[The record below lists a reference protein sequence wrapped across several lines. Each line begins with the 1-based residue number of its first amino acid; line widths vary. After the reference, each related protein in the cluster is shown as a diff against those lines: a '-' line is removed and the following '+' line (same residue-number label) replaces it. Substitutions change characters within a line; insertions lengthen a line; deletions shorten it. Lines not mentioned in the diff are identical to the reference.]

1 MQRKSTCY
9 ASQIQFGWGKEYRG
23 LTETEEYAE
32 AARAAIEDGYD
43 AVKVDLLEFDP
54 QGNMKLLPLRG
65 HLRNQY
71 IDMAVERLAAIREA
85 IGPDADII
93 IENHGET
100 DVTTAIELARHL
112 EPFNI
117 MYYEEVNTP
126 LNAKLSKSIK
136 DHCNIPLAGG
146 ERIFGRYAFV
156 PFFEDRSLDVIQ
168 PDVGTCGGL
177 TEAKKICDMAHAYE
191 ISVQTHICG
200 SPIVKAAS
208 IHLEIALPNFLI
220 HEHHRFNLM
229 DGNVELCTENYQ
241 PVNGQYYPPEKPGLG
256 QDLTPKAYA
265 SAERFVITGD

>member
-1 MQRKSTCY
+1 M
-9 ASQIQFGWGKEYRG
+9 
-23 LTETEEYAE
+23 
-32 AARAAIEDGYD
+32 
-43 AVKVDLLEFDP
+43 
-54 QGNMKLLPLRG
+54 
-65 HLRNQY
+65 
-71 IDMAVERLAAIREA
+71 
-85 IGPDADII
+85 
-93 IENHGET
+93 
-100 DVTTAIELARHL
+100 TTAIELARHL

-241 PVNGQYYPPEKPGLG
+241 PVNGQYYPPESRARTRSDAKGIR
-256 QDLTPKAYA
+256 Q
-265 SAERFVITGD
+265 R